1 MGCCGPTWNKRERG
15 SVMRKQE
22 QDNRVCMF
30 YITERLQ
37 DILDVK
43 DGKKAHKKVH
53 ELYQEMVFNL
63 GINSLHNNN

>member
-1 MGCCGPTWNKRERG
+1 MNKQ
-15 SVMRKQE
+15 K

-37 DILDVK
+37 DILDIK
-43 DGKKAHKKVH
+43 NGKKAHKEVY

-63 GINSLHNNN
+63 GINSLQNNN

>member
-1 MGCCGPTWNKRERG
+1 MKK
-15 SVMRKQE
+15 KQ

-37 DILDVK
+37 DILDMK
-43 DGKKAHKKVH
+43 DGKKAYKEVH

-63 GINSLHNNN
+63 GINSLNNN